1 MLVTNER
8 TNGRTDGRTDMLDF
22 AHWSIYGAATK
33 NASLEIFG
41 EGAFGAFAENFS
53 LRSINLKISASFRSS
68 NRLYGFVTNTPSHQS
83 QYENGWAEVRYGSF
97 GRVARTLDSK
107 SWDPCSSLDRY
118 KPFFQAT
125 LSFIAWLWTCS
136 ATSEKRISTRRG

>member
-22 AHWSIYGAATK
+22 AHWVIYGAATK

-53 LRSINLKISASFRSS
+53 LRSIRKYLKSNNLDCTALGKMS
-68 NRLYGFVTNTPSHQS
+68 
-83 QYENGWAEVRYGSF
+83 
-97 GRVARTLDSK
+97 
-107 SWDPCSSLDRY
+107 
-118 KPFFQAT
+118 
-125 LSFIAWLWTCS
+125 
-136 ATSEKRISTRRG
+136 

>member
-8 TNGRTDGRTDMLDF
+8 TNERTDMLDF

-53 LRSINLKISASFRSS
+53 LRS
-68 NRLYGFVTNTPSHQS
+68 
-83 QYENGWAEVRYGSF
+83 
-97 GRVARTLDSK
+97 K
-107 SWDPCSSLDRY
+107 SLR
-118 KPFFQAT
+118 
-125 LSFIAWLWTCS
+125 
-136 ATSEKRISTRRG
+136 